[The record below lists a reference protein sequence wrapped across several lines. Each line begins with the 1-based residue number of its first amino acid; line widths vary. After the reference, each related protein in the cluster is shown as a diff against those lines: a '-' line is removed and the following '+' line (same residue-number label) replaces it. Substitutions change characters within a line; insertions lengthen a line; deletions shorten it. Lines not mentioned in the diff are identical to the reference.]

1 MAVGRGVTDGGQV
14 VFQACA
20 PEELPGTVA
29 TVAGVAGLVVLVRDG
44 APVGEVMADARILL
58 DEVRLVA
65 LRGWL
70 DGRGAGVA
78 ERVACPEAQ

>member
-1 MAVGRGVTDGGQV
+1 MAVGRGVTDEGRV

-20 PEELPGTVA
+20 PEELPGVVA
-29 TVAGVAGLVVLVRDG
+29 TVVGAAGLVVLVREG
-44 APVGEVMADARILL
+44 APVGEVMADARLLL

-70 DGRGAGVA
+70 DGCGAGAVGRA
-78 ERVACPEAQ
+78 ARQEA